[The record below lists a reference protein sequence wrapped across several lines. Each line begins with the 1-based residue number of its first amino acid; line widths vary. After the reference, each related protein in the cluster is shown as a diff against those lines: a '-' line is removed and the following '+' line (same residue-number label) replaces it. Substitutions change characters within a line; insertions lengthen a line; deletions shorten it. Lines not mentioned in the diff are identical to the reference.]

1 MRIIA
6 VSIAICENC
15 RRETD
20 AKANRRRASI
30 FRIAANPDQT
40 YDLPVLK
47 LFPEERE
54 KIADHR
60 RRDCMLDV
68 GLHNEIPNGIVP
80 GIAIEY
86 DHAEQIRWRSRKMFH
101 ETRRRAIPNLLEV
114 TKQMDI
120 IKLILLIIGVLAVLL
135 IGYWL
140 IGVIF
145 GLFWLLV
152 YAGVIG
158 LVGYGGYKLFFDRSK
173 GAHELEDRMPFGI
186 SEYDQNDRAL
196 EEYRRKYLPK

>member
-1 MRIIA
+1 
-6 VSIAICENC
+6 
-15 RRETD
+15 
-20 AKANRRRASI
+20 
-30 FRIAANPDQT
+30 
-40 YDLPVLK
+40 
-47 LFPEERE
+47 
-54 KIADHR
+54 
-60 RRDCMLDV
+60 
-68 GLHNEIPNGIVP
+68 
-80 GIAIEY
+80 
-86 DHAEQIRWRSRKMFH
+86 
-101 ETRRRAIPNLLEV
+101 
-114 TKQMDI
+114 MDI

-173 GAHELEDRMPFGI
+173 GAHELEDRMPIGI
-186 SEYDQNDRAL
+186 SEFDQNDRAL